1 MPNSTATERRVLDMP
16 KSLYAFRSLRQLPDR
31 SLNGLFAGMSLNGSS
46 LSPDSDAN
54 ERYGKPLSAREIVV
68 GNVAKPTPGGQRL
81 VSLLNTQISK
91 HAK

>member
-1 MPNSTATERRVLDMP
+1 
-16 KSLYAFRSLRQLPDR
+16 
-31 SLNGLFAGMSLNGSS
+31 MSLNGSS

-68 GNVAKPTPGGQRL
+68 GNVAKPTPGGQPL